1 MSDILLPLQILLACV
16 FFIAA
21 IINDLLHE
29 KIPNK
34 LCLMA
39 IIIGLT
45 LNTYY
50 GHVHGFLNSFYGLS
64 LAFTILIPAFVFRVL
79 GAGDIKLMMGIGALI
94 GPMLLFWSL
103 LYGIAAGTVTSL
115 LLIIWRTGLTGIKK
129 TCKRYWDCIY
139 LRHYF
144 KPESDEAAGQR
155 IPYAPALGLGWVIA
169 CVINLDITHI
179 YAQWAQYLG
188 S

>member
-1 MSDILLPLQILLACV
+1 MSDILIPLQMLLAFV

-21 IINDLLHE
+21 IIYDLVLQ

-34 LCLMA
+34 LSLLA
-39 IIIGLT
+39 IILGLS

-50 GHVHGFLNSFYGLS
+50 GHINGFLTAFYGLS
-64 LAFTILIPAFVFRVL
+64 LAFTVLIPAFVFRIL

-94 GPMLLFWSL
+94 GPVLLFWSL
-103 LYGIAAGTVTSL
+103 VYGIAAGTITSL
-115 LLIIWRTGLTGIKK
+115 LLVIYKTGISGVLK
-129 TCKRYWDCIY
+129 TIKRYWDCIY

-144 KPESDEAAGQR
+144 KPENDEMAGKQV
-155 IPYAPALGLGWVIA
+155 PYAPALALGWAVA
-169 CVINLDITHI
+169 CAVNLDIADI

-188 S
+188 G